1 MPTNCLSARLN
12 PQHQYCFET
21 AQQAITALP
30 AYRRRL
36 ADIAKVHNSLG
47 EVITDQDYPTEVMV
61 LRPRHTKAPPLLLI
75 GGMGPIPGVAG
86 FEQACYMFQ
95 NTREIVLLQA
105 CAVPNRT
112 TVMAEKR
119 QAGSKTSRKTLAE
132 EELVAMLEMAI
143 RVGVAQC
150 YTRHTPYPVIVLCN
164 AAHYFLPQ
172 AWQRLL
178 LNHPQMAIKLQ
189 WISLIESVVKHLTN
203 GHWRRPLLLC
213 TSATRWGQVY
223 AHPLQANGI
232 DLIEPSDP
240 LQSTLMD
247 CIYQGVKASNRDLT
261 CELGEHFFVELLKTQ
276 PDPDC
281 IIAGCS
287 EIPCLLEWLQG
298 TSTGAVGQ
306 FLSALQVIN
315 PVQLALNHAAQT
327 VQPMAAMELSL

>member
-1 MPTNCLSARLN
+1 MPTNPLSVRLN
-12 PQHQYCFET
+12 PEHQYCFET
-21 AQQAITALP
+21 AQQAKSAIP

-36 ADIAKVHNSLG
+36 ADIARLHHDLG
-47 EVITDQDYPTEVMV
+47 EVIADQDYPTEVMV
-61 LRPRHTKAPPLLLI
+61 LRPQHTKAPPLLLI
-75 GGMGPIPGVAG
+75 GGMGPIPGVEG
-86 FEQACYMFQ
+86 FEQACEMFQ

-112 TVMAEKR
+112 TVMTEKR
-119 QAGSKTSRKTLAE
+119 QAGSKTLRKTLAE

-150 YTRHTPYPVIVLCN
+150 YTQHIPIQVIVLCN

-178 LNHPQMAIKLQ
+178 LNHPQIAIKLQ
-189 WISLIESVVKHLTN
+189 WISLIESVVDYLRAQPL
-203 GHWRRPLLLC
+203 RRPLLLC

-223 AHPLQANGI
+223 AHSLQANGI
-232 DLIEPSDP
+232 DLIEPRDA

-247 CIYQGVKASNRDLT
+247 CIYQGVKASNHDLT
-261 CELGEHFFVELLKTQ
+261 CELGERFFVELLKTQ

-287 EIPCLLEWLQG
+287 EIPCLLELLQG
-298 TSTGAVGQ
+298 TSTRAVGQ

-315 PVQLALNHAAQT
+315 PVQLALNHAAET
-327 VQPMAAMELSL
+327 LQPMAAMELSL

>member
-1 MPTNCLSARLN
+1 MQTNPSSARLN
-12 PQHQYCFET
+12 PQHQYYFET

-36 ADIAKVHNSLG
+36 ADIAKTYNGLG
-47 EVITDQDYPTEVMV
+47 EVIADQDYPTEVMV
-61 LRPRHTKAPPLLLI
+61 LRPQHTKAPPLLLI

-86 FEQACYMFQ
+86 FEQACEMFQ

-105 CAVPNRT
+105 CALPNRT
-112 TVMAEKR
+112 AVMAEKR
-119 QAGSKTSRKTLAE
+119 QAGSKTLAKTLAE
-132 EELVAMLEMAI
+132 EELVEMLEMAI
-143 RVGVAQC
+143 RVGVAQIS
-150 YTRHTPYPVIVLCN
+150 TSDTPIQVIVLCN

-178 LNHPQMAIKLQ
+178 NNHPQMAIKLQ
-189 WISLIESVVKHLTN
+189 WISLIESVVDYLKAQP
-203 GHWRRPLLLC
+203 WRRPLLLC

-232 DLIEPSDP
+232 DLIEPRDA
-240 LQSTLMD
+240 LQLTLMD

-261 CELGEHFFVELLKTQ
+261 CFLGERFFVELLNTQ

-287 EIPCLLEWLQG
+287 EIPCLLECLQG
-298 TSTGAVGQ
+298 TTTGAVGQ
-306 FLSALQVIN
+306 FLSALDVIN
-315 PVQLALNHAAQT
+315 PVQLALNHAAENL
-327 VQPMAAMELSL
+327 QPMAAMELNL